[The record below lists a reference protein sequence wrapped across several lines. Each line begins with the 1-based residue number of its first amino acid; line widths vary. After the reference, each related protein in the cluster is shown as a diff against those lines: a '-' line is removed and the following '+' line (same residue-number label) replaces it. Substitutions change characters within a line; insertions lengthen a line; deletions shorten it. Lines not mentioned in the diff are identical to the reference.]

1 MDLKDTLN
9 VSTMPTVLAIFGGT
23 GDLTRR
29 KLVPAL
35 WQLYQRGMLPRL
47 LTIVGFAR
55 QELTTEEYREQVR
68 AMIAV
73 SARRSPK
80 KREEFL
86 RLFYYEQGIF
96 EDIAGYKALAKRL
109 GQQDDTWSTCANKL
123 FYLAV
128 PPQYYKTIFQH
139 LADSGLTIPCGPDE
153 GWTRVIVEK
162 PFGKDLATAQEL
174 DAMLGKLFREE
185 QIYRIDHYLGK
196 DTVQNILA
204 FRFSNTLFD
213 PSWDA
218 RSIAKVSFRFL
229 EKEGVES
236 RADFYDGVGALRDV
250 GQNHLLQLVALF
262 LMEHPGSFAPEA
274 IRAARTE
281 VLEALEIMDEDDIR
295 RHTVRG
301 QYAGYKKEKGVVR
314 GSTTETYF
322 KIQTHLKSSRWRG
335 VPIYLEAGKTMG
347 ESLVEVS
354 LTFRHHVPCLCPP
367 GKHFTNV
374 LRYRIQPQEGV
385 YTSFW
390 VKKPGAE
397 MVIEEK
403 DFSFDYR
410 QAYKKK
416 EFIDAYTKLLLDA
429 IAGDQTLFVS
439 TPEILASWRFV
450 DPIITGWQNGIVPL
464 ASYKKRSSG
473 PTWPPKAASTLVPH
487 KQIGYVGLGKMGSN
501 MVTRLKQQEW
511 NVVATDPDA
520 AARERVKKVGAMA
533 VAGIPALVKKLKSP
547 RVVWLMVPHQVVDSV
562 LKELVP
568 LLRPGDTVIDAGNS
582 FYKDS
587 IRRGRALEKQG
598 IEWLDVGVS
607 GGPSGARLGACL
619 MIGGKQEVYKKFVGL
634 FNDLATAG
642 GYDYMGEIGSGHF
655 VKMVHNGIEYGMM
668 QAIAEGFAVMK
679 EFNREFELEKIAN
692 LYNHDSVIESRL
704 VGWLKDAYATYGPG
718 LDDVSGMVA
727 HSGEGQWTVEVA
739 KELGVPVPIIEG
751 ALQFRIDSQDSPS
764 YTGQVV
770 SALRN
775 MFGGHEVKKKLLKT
789 GK

>member
-1 MDLKDTLN
+1 MKQADTVN
-9 VSTMPTVLAIFGGT
+9 TPPMPTVLVMFGAT
-23 GDLTRR
+23 GDLTQR

-47 LTIVGFAR
+47 FTIVGFAR
-55 QELTTEEYREQVR
+55 QGLSTDEYREQVR
-68 AMIAV
+68 SMITSV
-73 SARRSPK
+73 ARRSPK

-86 RLFYYEQGIF
+86 RLFYYEQGLF
-96 EDIAGYKALAKRL
+96 EDVAGYAQLAKRL
-109 GQQDDTWSTCANKL
+109 GQQDNVWRTCANKL

-139 LADSGLTIPCGPDE
+139 LADSGLTLPCGPDE

-213 PSWDA
+213 PAWDA
-218 RSIAKVSFRFL
+218 RSIAKVNFRFW
-229 EKEGVES
+229 EKEGIGS

-274 IRAARTE
+274 IRAARRE
-281 VLEALEIMDEDDIR
+281 VLEQLEIMGEDDIR
-295 RHTVRG
+295 RHTLRG
-301 QYAGYKKEKGVVR
+301 QYAGYKREKGVAK
-314 GSTTETYF
+314 GSGTETYF
-322 KIQTHLKSSRWRG
+322 KIQTHVQSSRWRG
-335 VPIYLEAGKTMG
+335 VPIFLEAGKHLG
-347 ESLVEVS
+347 ESIVEVS

-374 LRYRIQPQEGV
+374 LRYRIQPHEGV

-403 DFSFDYR
+403 DFVFDYR
-410 QAYKKK
+410 QAYKGKG
-416 EFIDAYTKLLLDA
+416 FMDAYTKLLLDA

-450 DPIITGWQNGIVPL
+450 DPIIEGWQNGVTPL
-464 ASYKKRSSG
+464 VSYKKGLSG
-473 PTWPPKAASTLVPH
+473 PMWPPKQAGTLVPR

-501 MVTRLKQQEW
+501 MVTRLTQQAW

-520 AARERVKKVGAMA
+520 VARERVKQLGAIT
-533 VAGIPALVKKLKSP
+533 VASIPALVKKLKAP
-547 RVVWLMVPHQVVDSV
+547 RVVWLMVPHQVVDEV
-562 LKELVP
+562 LKELGP
-568 LLRPGDTVIDAGNS
+568 HLQKGDTVIDAGNS
-582 FYKDS
+582 FYQDS
-587 IRRGRALEKQG
+587 VRRGKHLGSKG

-607 GGPSGARLGACL
+607 GGPTGARLGACL

-642 GYDYMGEIGSGHF
+642 GYDYMGEVGAGHF

-668 QAIAEGFAVMK
+668 QAMAEGFAVMRK
-679 EFNREFELEKIAN
+679 FNDEFQLEKIAN

-704 VGWLKDAYATYGPG
+704 VGWLKDAYAAYGPD
-718 LDDVSGMVA
+718 LADVSGAVA
-727 HSGEGQWTVEVA
+727 HSGEGQWTVQVA

-751 ALQFRIDSQDSPS
+751 ALQFRIDSVKDPS
-764 YTGQVV
+764 YTGQIV

-775 MFGGHEVKKKLLKT
+775 MFGGHEVKKK
-789 GK
+789 